1 MILKRVI
8 VHELVCKVIESNIA
22 IEEELEKYEWEL
34 EKKRNFQLVI
44 LLRWII
50 ELKLLYYVIH
60 KAWIFHEHYVCRIF
74 LNIKI

>member
-1 MILKRVI
+1 LSPI
-8 VHELVCKVIESNIA
+8 VA
-22 IEEELEKYEWEL
+22 IEEELKKYEWEL

-60 KAWIFHEHYVCRIF
+60 KAWIFDEYYVAECF
-74 LNIKI
+74 